1 MKDNKNKYLVPICI
15 VLLIIITVAAGTV
28 GLYNHR
34 LEQNKKQNVIEDNT
48 AEENDNNEANQEDL
62 IEPTEE
68 VIDVDEPN
76 QSETMTADEAYQI
89 YLTNLSNDM
98 KKYIDEGG
106 YFYGIGKS
114 YDGYTANYKITND
127 LKLYLTGDYADEN
140 KYGAKHENE
149 LIDNDVLA
157 AYILTCSQ
165 MGHLCLYYYKSNG
178 SFNTMRYVNEYL
190 ENQTNDIYTQNGNP
204 TTMLLIQEG
213 GRGISDGNFGSYL
226 MSDDNNEIV
235 DKDINKQFIRS
246 ISNLKNI
253 YNERYAALKKF
264 KDENPD
270 VLSADSSDLNDD
282 IFRMKE
288 INFDTLTL
296 KQDDKD
302 IVDTDVLLFKV
313 LYDKNNNPTLYY
325 LKTDGYWYSYDYY
338 NKTNPV
344 TKKINLENIVDVK
357 KFIYNNG
364 DEKVLFVDIRGNL
377 HEI

>member
-344 TKKINLENIVDVK
+344 TKKINLENIVDVR

>member
-344 TKKINLENIVDVK
+344 TKKINLENIVDLR